1 MFLRAFALATLMLG
15 ATVSVGDAATLRYE
29 FDGGPAV
36 TCKAPNS
43 SERHKPGGAEARY
56 CDDTEAFTDTT
67 GGTTVHVSAMPTY
80 GGHDHDPYGG
90 LGVFDVGIGVGS
102 NGDTRVGPSPGRSKV
117 SRGATPHDDDTI
129 EMLHLGW
136 GAPVEVSSLTVRSY
150 APSWQSLRI
159 VSASTGAV
167 LVDKLFFSGGWW
179 GPTTT
184 FQFEAPLYGSAF
196 LVEPDYVLEEP
207 SGGFFLSAVEV
218 RPVPVPPA
226 LPLLGGAVGLL
237 VWRARRRR
245 EG

>member
-1 MFLRAFALATLMLG
+1 MFLRAFALATLISG
-15 ATVSVGDAATLRYE
+15 AAVSVGDAATLRYE
-29 FDGGPAV
+29 FDGGAAV
-36 TCKAPNS
+36 TCKPPNATG
-43 SERHKPGGAEARY
+43 RDVQGGDDART
-56 CDDTEAFTDTT
+56 CNDTETFTDTT
-67 GGTTVHVSAMPTY
+67 GKTTVAVSAFPSY
-80 GGHDHDPYGG
+80 GAPHHDRHGG

-102 NGDTRVGPSPGRSKV
+102 KGDSREKRSPGKFKV
-117 SRGATPHDDDTI
+117 SRGATNHDDYI